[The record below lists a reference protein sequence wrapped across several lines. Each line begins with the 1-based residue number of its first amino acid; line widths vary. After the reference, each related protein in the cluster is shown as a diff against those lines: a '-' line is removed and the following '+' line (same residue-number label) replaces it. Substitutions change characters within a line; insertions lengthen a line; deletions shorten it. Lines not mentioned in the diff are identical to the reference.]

1 MADLAFRINPN
12 IILGTYT
19 TTRLGQQVLEWGKR
33 FMIIADPILAE
44 LKVTDKITE
53 ILSNRK
59 IESFLFTELSE
70 GASTKTVQRALTLAK
85 EGHIHGIIA
94 LGGIKTLN
102 IAQVT
107 AALFNEAHGFYTFVD
122 GAAPTTSPIPCICIP
137 TSYREPFS
145 FGNLIPITD
154 SRNHQVKMI
163 KVQNNICKLLLVD
176 PNLMLT
182 LTNNQRQTISLEIL
196 SMAMEAYLSQ
206 KANFFSDMFAEK
218 SFELLAYA
226 MNGTDSLEITTPAET
241 LLAQA
246 GVMVSLATTSSSLGL
261 CSMLSMTINSRY
273 QISKSLVSSILLP
286 YVIED
291 AAKFKSAKIEKIAHM
306 TKMIPDELTGEAA
319 AQAFADNI
327 RQRIAKENLPARLK
341 ELQLSIEQLSYAVED
356 CGTLDIINQLPR
368 SMSTDELFDFL
379 KTTY

>member
-33 FMIIADPILAE
+33 FMIIADPIMAE

-53 ILSNRK
+53 ILTNRK

-94 LGGIKTLN
+94 LGGVKTLN
-102 IAQVT
+102 IAQIT

-122 GAAPTTSPIPCICIP
+122 GASPTTAPIPCICIP
-137 TSYREPFS
+137 TSYREQFS

-154 SRNHQVKMI
+154 SRNHQLKMI

-182 LTNNQRQTISLEIL
+182 LTNNQKQTITLEIL
-196 SMAMEAYLSQ
+196 SMAIEAYLSQ

-218 SFELLAYA
+218 SFELLSYVL
-226 MNGTDSLEITTPAET
+226 NGSDSLEVTTPAET

-261 CSMLSMTINSRY
+261 CSILSMTINSRY
-273 QISKSLVSSILLP
+273 QISKSLIASILLP

-291 AAKFKSAKIEKIAHM
+291 AAKFKSAKIEKIAHL
-306 TKMIPDELTGEAA
+306 TKMIPDDVTGEAA
-319 AQAFADNI
+319 TRAFADNI

-356 CGTLDIINQLPR
+356 CGSLDIINQLPR